1 MRSAAKILSV
11 LFAVAAIA
19 QSVNAAT
26 ISEAQKTKVDEIA
39 AAWIASGKTP
49 GIVVGIA
56 SDGKMLH
63 AKGYGSADLEQNV
76 PMATDSILLIGSI
89 TKQFTVAAILQLVE
103 QKKLSLEDPISKYYP
118 DFPRGREVTIRQIL
132 NHTSGI
138 FNYTAHE
145 MPDGPKWRQAYTADE
160 MIKRV
165 AAYTPAYDYEPGA
178 AWRYSNS
185 GFFIAGA
192 IVEKVSGQNLRDYL
206 QKNVIGK
213 AGLSADTALDEDER
227 EILPRRSNGYDPV
240 ENMPGRYIKAD
251 FIDMSVPGGAGAMRS
266 TVQDLATWHHALFT
280 GKVVSAASLKEMTT
294 PGKLKDGRLSS
305 ENIFRPAGAPPPPAR
320 KDPPATYALG
330 LSIGTMGGHKIISH
344 TGGIQGFNASLST
357 FPDDH
362 LTVVV
367 LTNTSS
373 GAGVAQDIAA
383 AVMTGAK

>member
-1 MRSAAKILSV
+1 LRLRTKVLCV
-11 LFAVAAIA
+11 LFALTATASV
-19 QSVNAAT
+19 VNAASF
-26 ISEAQKTKVDEIA
+26 SEAQKTKVDEIA

-49 GIVVGIA
+49 GLVVGIA

-76 PMATDSILLIGSI
+76 PMAADGILLIGSI
-89 TKQFTVAAILQLVE
+89 TKQFTAAAIMQLAE
-103 QKKLSLEDPISKYYP
+103 QKKLSLEDPISKYFP
-118 DFPRGREVTIRQIL
+118 DFPRGHEITIRHVL

-160 MIKRV
+160 MIQRIALYK
-165 AAYTPAYDYEPGA
+165 PAYDFEPGTA
-178 AWRYSNS
+178 FRYSNS

-206 QKNVIGK
+206 QTHVIGK
-213 AGLSADTALDEDER
+213 AGLSADTALDDDER
-227 EILPRRSNGYDPV
+227 EILPRRANGYDPV
-240 ENMPGRYIKAD
+240 ENRPGRYIKAD

-280 GKVVSAASLKEMTT
+280 GKVVSAQSFKEMTT

-305 ENIFRPAGAPPPPAR
+305 ANIFRPAGSPPPPPR

-330 LSIGTMGGHKIISH
+330 LYVGTMSGRKVISH

-362 LTVVV
+362 LTIVV

-373 GAGVAQDIAA
+373 GADVAQEIAA
-383 AVMTGAK
+383 SVLP

>member
-1 MRSAAKILSV
+1 MQQQTKCSTSSVRWSAI
-11 LFAVAAIA
+11 
-19 QSVNAAT
+19 
-26 ISEAQKTKVDEIA
+26 
-39 AAWIASGKTP
+39 
-49 GIVVGIA
+49 
-56 SDGKMLH
+56 
-63 AKGYGSADLEQNV
+63 
-76 PMATDSILLIGSI
+76 
-89 TKQFTVAAILQLVE
+89 
-103 QKKLSLEDPISKYYP
+103 
-118 DFPRGREVTIRQIL
+118 
-132 NHTSGI
+132 
-138 FNYTAHE
+138 
-145 MPDGPKWRQAYTADE
+145 
-160 MIKRV
+160 
-165 AAYTPAYDYEPGA
+165 
-178 AWRYSNS
+178 
-185 GFFIAGA
+185 
-192 IVEKVSGQNLRDYL
+192 
-206 QKNVIGK
+206 
-213 AGLSADTALDEDER
+213 
-227 EILPRRSNGYDPV
+227 
-240 ENMPGRYIKAD
+240 
-251 FIDMSVPGGAGAMRS
+251 AGAMRS